1 MDNLLQERCNIII
14 DGDLIQDSDIEL
26 FKNLHVIINEYKEGN
41 YEFGSI
47 KINLK
52 NKTPLDNTVVINP
65 PFNMDL
71 LKIE

>member
-1 MDNLLQERCNIII
+1 MDNLLQERCNVII
-14 DGDLIQDSDIEL
+14 DGNLIQNTDIEL
-26 FKNLHVIINEYKEGN
+26 FKNFHVIINEYEKGN

-47 KINLK
+47 KINLI
-52 NKTPLDNTVVINP
+52 NKIPLNNTIVNNP